1 MEKDVKHQPNDF
13 THYLWL
19 QTLYASNRLFQSL
32 YFMGI
37 YGDGWKN
44 LNIRAWKTW
53 PWFSSRLENLKRV
66 VKPCKWHF
74 LGDFTPFFVFLWPTK
89 GVGFRQPKVFLFHL
103 FKYTLYICSFCKKVV
118 QRHMSRSFS
127 TIRLF
132 RRSLSC
138 NFPFQQSGIGKNVNV
153 SNMPPKAQLVLL
165 SVYPTYPFTFY
176 VNRTKRH
183 VTWSICPH
191 ILLFNTISVLK
202 LPLLYIYNLLL
213 KINFLGALLRFI
225 VRHRNLMIFC
235 ILRYTI
241 FSGFFQFLIPII
253 IITVIY
259 LRILLFL
266 KVNKHKVLK
275 VYLYMEIACFL
286 CFFCYFFF
294 LQRNRVSQ
302 PSLLAKQRKTNAIL
316 FSISLIFFV
325 TWLPFR
331 WLLPLL
337 CILSVSR
344 DIPSG

>member
-1 MEKDVKHQPNDF
+1 
-13 THYLWL
+13 
-19 QTLYASNRLFQSL
+19 
-32 YFMGI
+32 
-37 YGDGWKN
+37 
-44 LNIRAWKTW
+44 
-53 PWFSSRLENLKRV
+53 
-66 VKPCKWHF
+66 
-74 LGDFTPFFVFLWPTK
+74 
-89 GVGFRQPKVFLFHL
+89 
-103 FKYTLYICSFCKKVV
+103 
-118 QRHMSRSFS
+118 MSRSFS
-127 TIRLF
+127 SIRLF

-153 SNMPPKAQLVLL
+153 SNMPPLILLHVNEKNCFLNSRKDFISVFEKKAQLVLL

-213 KINFLGALLRFI
+213 KINFLGALLRF
-225 VRHRNLMIFC
+225 VVQHRNLMIFC

-266 KVNKHKVLK
+266 KVKNHNVLK
-275 VYLYMEIACFL
+275 VYLYIETPCFL
-286 CFFCYFFF
+286 CFLCYFVF

-331 WLLPLL
+331 WMLPLL
-337 CILSVSR
+337 CILSLSR
-344 DIPSG
+344 DISSG

>member
-1 MEKDVKHQPNDF
+1 MVEKILTYALEKHDLGSAQDWRISSE
-13 THYLWL
+13 LWSPENGIFL
-19 QTLYASNRLFQSL
+19 GTLPPFLSFYDQQRELAFASQKF
-32 YFMGI
+32 
-37 YGDGWKN
+37 
-44 LNIRAWKTW
+44 
-53 PWFSSRLENLKRV
+53 FSSIFSNL
-66 VKPCKWHF
+66 HLLF
-74 LGDFTPFFVFLWPTK
+74 LQKGCSAAHESVFFKHP
-89 GVGFRQPKVFLFHL
+89 
-103 FKYTLYICSFCKKVV
+103 SV
-118 QRHMSRSFS
+118 QEI
-127 TIRLF
+127 TQLQ
-132 RRSLSC
+132 
-138 NFPFQQSGIGKNVNV
+138 FPFPAIWNWKERQRQQHASIDPTSCQREKLLFEFKKGFYISFWK
-153 SNMPPKAQLVLL
+153 KAHLELL

-176 VNRTKRH
+176 VNPTKRY
-183 VTWSICPH
+183 VTWSICLCTH
-191 ILLFNTISVLK
+191 LFIKISVLT
-202 LPLLYIYNLLL
+202 LFLLYSLWLE
-213 KINFLGALLRFI
+213 INCPGALLRFI
-225 VRHRNLMIFC
+225 VQHRNLMIFC

-266 KVNKHKVLK
+266 KVKKHKVLK

-344 DIPSG
+344 DISSG